1 LRRTI
6 YSHQLK
12 HGYSLAKDS
21 ALPYFVPVSAWEGRL
36 KSIVS
41 VALVAGVWAVA
52 ATPIAA
58 QETPPPAD
66 GACEL
71 HVWPSSPVRSSSQ
84 NYFVQRSIVDGA
96 VQGRDGYKKLP
107 ENILSTETQ
116 QSTLGE
122 LDLPAVLKLSDY
134 KVVMHDEPLPS
145 RVIRAT
151 KGRLQADSPACYAEL
166 VTDDV
171 FYQQAEFDG
180 RHLKAIFRFRQF
192 DGGDV
197 PTRTFGTFVQERL
210 TVFPP
215 ETPEQLDAALEEFR
229 LAYRN
234 AVTEFGEA
242 LNRPPKKKK
251 K

>member
-1 LRRTI
+1 MMLRKILT
-6 YSHQLK
+6 L
-12 HGYSLAKDS
+12 GAS
-21 ALPYFVPVSAWEGRL
+21 ALIATTANAQEAPADP
-36 KSIVS
+36 
-41 VALVAGVWAVA
+41 A
-52 ATPIAA
+52 ATD
-58 QETPPPAD
+58 PA
-66 GACEL
+66 ACEL
-71 HVWPSSPVRSSSQ
+71 HVWPSSPVRSSSN
-84 NYFVQRSIVDGA
+84 NYFVMRSIVDGA

-151 KGRLQADSPACYAEL
+151 KGRLLADSPACYAEL

-192 DGGDV
+192 DGGDA
-197 PTRTFGTFVQERL
+197 PTRTFGTFVQQRL

-229 LAYRN
+229 LAYRT

>member
-1 LRRTI
+1 MKSVL
-6 YSHQLK
+6 L
-12 HGYSLAKDS
+12 G
-21 ALPYFVPVSAWEGRL
+21 ALGA
-36 KSIVS
+36 
-41 VALVAGVWAVA
+41 ALA
-52 ATPIAA
+52 ATATAPLTA
-58 QETPPPAD
+58 QDNPSPATGD
-66 GACEL
+66 ACEL

-84 NYFVQRSIVDGA
+84 NYFVMRSIVDGA

-116 QSTLGE
+116 KSTMGE
-122 LDLPAVLKLSDY
+122 LDLPAVLQLSGY
-134 KVVMHDEPLPS
+134 TVVMHDEPLPS
-145 RVIRAT
+145 RVIRGAT
-151 KGRLQADSPACYAEL
+151 GRLQADTPACYAEL

-192 DGGDV
+192 DGGDT

-210 TVFPP
+210 TLFPP

-229 LAYRN
+229 IAYRTTI
-234 AVTEFGEA
+234 TEFGEA

-251 K
+251 KK

>member
-1 LRRTI
+1 M
-6 YSHQLK
+6 
-12 HGYSLAKDS
+12 
-21 ALPYFVPVSAWEGRL
+21 AWEGRL
-36 KSIVS
+36 KSAVFLGLS
-41 VALVAGVWAVA
+41 AAALAAGEA
-52 ATPIAA
+52 PLAA
-58 QETPPPAD
+58 QDTPPPAS

-84 NYFVQRSIVDGA
+84 NYFVMRSIVDGA

-151 KGRLQADSPACYAEL
+151 KGRLLADSPACYAEL

-171 FYQQAEFDG
+171 FYQEAEFDG

-192 DGGDV
+192 DGSGEA
-197 PTRTFGTFVQERL
+197 PTRTFGTFVQQRL

-215 ETPEQLDAALEEFR
+215 ETPEQMDAALEEFR
-229 LAYRN
+229 LAYRT